1 MTKEEFNALP
11 LEARRFIEKNAGCL
25 ACGSSESKLTKAY
38 ELYKNNKTMS
48 AYQLFGGGINYN
60 QENDRG
66 VLVGIKPTDSP
77 FEIKEKIRIAKL
89 IYAVSP
95 HVFISFDEKAID
107 ELLGTLPENEV
118 VDLTKGEGE
127 GEGEGDT
134 FNLATASYQELKD
147 FVQDNNIVA
156 KSQSKKDLIAAIEA
170 LELL

>member
-25 ACGSSESKLTKAY
+25 ACGNSESKLTKAY
-38 ELYKNNKTMS
+38 QLYKNSIKMS

-60 QENDRG
+60 QEEERG

-95 HVFISFDEKAID
+95 HVFISFDESAID
-107 ELLGTLPENEV
+107 KLLGALPEDEV
-118 VDLTKGEGE
+118 VDLDAKFDLST
-127 GEGEGDT
+127 
-134 FNLATASYQELKD
+134 ATYEEIKD
-147 FVQDNNIVA
+147 FVKDNGIEA
-156 KSQSKKDLIAAIEA
+156 KSQSKKDLIEAIEA
-170 LELL
+170 LADKEGTDLL

>member
-1 MTKEEFNALP
+1 MTKEEFNSLP
-11 LEARRFIEKNAGCL
+11 LEARNFIQKNAGCL

-48 AYQLFGGGINYN
+48 AFQLFGGGINYN
-60 QENDRG
+60 QDNSRG

-95 HVFISFDEKAID
+95 EVFISFDENAID
-107 ELLGTLPENEV
+107 ELLGTLPKDEV
-118 VDLTKGEGE
+118 IDLDG
-127 GEGEGDT
+127 T
-134 FNLATASYQELKD
+134 FNVATASYQELKD